1 MFNVAKPVSGF
12 TLIELSIVLVIIGLI
27 VGGVLVGQDLIRAAE
42 IRAQI
47 SQIEKFNTA
56 KNTFYGKFGA
66 LPGDMNYQTASA
78 FGFNIGTTTDN
89 TGCGGLQAGFN
100 QPGYG
105 NGNGLLEGY
114 YGQTPSQGSFEAGC
128 FWVDISSNPAG
139 NLIEGA
145 FTTANINVNHGTIYV
160 PTLPLYMPAA
170 KIGRGNFIGI
180 YSLGG
185 INYFSLQN
193 VASIGIYVS
202 DVTSSGSLSPI
213 QAYNI
218 DKKID
223 DGFPNSGNVFAW
235 YPNSNDA
242 IGPSNNHS
250 PATAANQDCWDSTGA
265 DFTHMGP
272 FGATILPFYGAPGTY
287 ASNIN
292 GGAGTGCALSF
303 KFQ

>member
-56 KNTFYGKFGA
+56 KNTFYGKFSA
-66 LPGDMNYQTASA
+66 LPGDMNYQTAA
-78 FGFNIGTTTDN
+78 NFGFNTGATTDN
-89 TGCGGLQAGFN
+89 TGCGGRAIGAM
-100 QPGYG
+100 PGYG
-105 NGNGLLEGY
+105 NGNGVVEGT
-114 YGQTPSQGSFEAGC
+114 GGIPSQGGNEAGC

-145 FTTANINVNHGTIYV
+145 FTMALMGTTTNVNPPNI
-160 PTLPLYMPAA
+160 PLYMPAA
-170 KIGRGNFIGI
+170 KIGGGSFIGI

-185 INYFSLQN
+185 INYFSLEN
-193 VASIGIYVS
+193 VPQIGFAGDIAG
-202 DVTSSGSLSPI
+202 TGSLSPI

-223 DGFPNSGNVFAW
+223 DGYPNSGNVFAW
-235 YPNSNDA
+235 YLYLFVFASQND
-242 IGPSNNHS
+242 S
-250 PATAANQDCWDSTGA
+250 PATAANRDCFDNGGTNPSA
-265 DFTHMGP
+265 P
-272 FGATILPFYGAPGTY
+272 FVGSQGTY
-287 ASNIN
+287 ATNIN
-292 GGAGTGCALSF
+292 GGQGNSCGLSF

>member
-56 KNTFYGKFGA
+56 TNTFYGKFSA
-66 LPGDMNYQTASA
+66 LPGDMNYQTAA
-78 FGFNIGTTTDN
+78 NFGFNTGATTN
-89 TGCGGLQAGFN
+89 KMGCGGRTNGAA
-100 QPGYG
+100 PGYG
-105 NGNGLLEGY
+105 NGDGLFGGY
-114 YGQTPSQGSFEAGC
+114 YGNTPFFSEGGWEPGC

-145 FTTANINVNHGTIYV
+145 FTIAEMGYNDTAFPATI
-160 PTLPLYMPAA
+160 PLYMPAA

-180 YSLGG
+180 YTSGG

-193 VASIGIYVS
+193 VTSIEAYGS
-202 DVTSSGSLSPI
+202 LTSSGSLSPI

-223 DGFPNSGNVFAW
+223 DGYPNSGNVFAW
-235 YPNSNDA
+235 YIGNGGPIA
-242 IGPSNNHS
+242 ISQNHS
-250 PATAANQDCWDSTGA
+250 PAAAGDCWDNGGTTPFA
-265 DFTHMGP
+265 PFVGP
-272 FGATILPFYGAPGTY
+272 QGTY
-287 ASNIN
+287 ATNIN
-292 GGAGTGCALSF
+292 GGQGTNCGLSF